1 MNEIMSLLYK
11 NPKDIVYSVEIK
23 STPDGKINFEFSCDG
38 GKHGTDEFIDEYKLT
53 VLELLN
59 ILLHNPQPGQ

>member
-1 MNEIMSLLYK
+1 MSLLYK

-38 GKHGTDEFIDEYKLT
+38 GKHGTDEPIDEYTLT
-53 VLELLN
+53 VLELLK
-59 ILLHNPQPGQ
+59 ILQANSEPDQIE